1 MLNLN
6 EHNITQAVLEQ
17 IANTPDPRLKR
28 IMTSL
33 IEHLHAFARDVGL
46 TEEEWLK
53 GIQFLTATGRKCD
66 DVRQEFILL
75 SDTLGLSQLVVAQSH
90 SRPAGTTEQ
99 TVFGPFHVPGAPKLS
114 HGADIANGA
123 KGEPCYVSAR
133 VVADGTPVT
142 GATVNVWHADAE
154 GFYDVQ
160 DPKWTPEDMKLR
172 AIFETDTDGRL
183 NFWTVMPK
191 AYPIPT
197 DGPVGGMLEATKRHP
212 MRPAHIHFMIAKTGY
227 DSLITH
233 VYVDGDKWLDS
244 DAVFGVR
251 SSCLGNYVCC
261 QPGRA
266 PDGRTLEK
274 PFYVLNHEFSLSV
287 V

>member
-1 MLNLN
+1 MRNLN
-6 EHNITQAVLEQ
+6 EHNITQAVVEQ
-17 IANTPDPRLKR
+17 LANTPDPRLKR

-33 IEHLHAFARDVGL
+33 IEHLHAFARDVEL

-53 GIQFLTATGRKCD
+53 GIQFLTATGHKCD

-99 TVFGPFHVPGAPKLS
+99 TVFGPFHVPGAPQLS
-114 HGADIANGA
+114 RGADIANGA

-133 VVADGTPVT
+133 VVANGRPVAD
-142 GATVNVWHADAE
+142 ATVNVWQADAE

-160 DPKWTPEDMKLR
+160 DPRWTPGDMKLR
-172 AIFETDTDGRL
+172 AIFQTDPDGRL
-183 NFWTVMPK
+183 NFWTVMPQ

-197 DGPVGGMLEATKRHP
+197 DGPVGGMLAATKRHA
-212 MRPAHIHFMIAKTGY
+212 MRPAHIHFMIAKTGH
-227 DSLITH
+227 DALITH
-233 VYVDGDKWLDS
+233 VFVDGDKWLDS
-244 DAVFGVR
+244 DAVFAVR
-251 SSCLGNYVCC
+251 SSCLGNYVRC
-261 QPGRA
+261 QPGTA
-266 PDGRTLEK
+266 PDGRPLEK
-274 PFYVLNHEFSLSV
+274 PYYVLNHEFSLSV